1 MNLKR
6 IRPHEMIYKVSVR
19 GGQKILKTLSA
30 PNKFYREQLQNCN
43 SVTST
48 DWQSFKYFA
57 LDLAQAPRPG

>member
-48 DWQSFKYFA
+48 D
-57 LDLAQAPRPG
+57 